1 MTERKEQW
9 KIKQRKRKLFNIC
22 FLHIASH
29 IESAAFIQLQLYIL
43 VCQVLNRVTICM
55 FST

>member
-9 KIKQRKRKLFNIC
+9 KIREKENFNIC

-29 IESAAFIQLQLYIL
+29 IGSAAFIQLQLCIL
-43 VCQVLNRVTICM
+43 GCQVLSRVTICM

>member
-43 VCQVLNRVTICM
+43 VCQVLSRVTICM